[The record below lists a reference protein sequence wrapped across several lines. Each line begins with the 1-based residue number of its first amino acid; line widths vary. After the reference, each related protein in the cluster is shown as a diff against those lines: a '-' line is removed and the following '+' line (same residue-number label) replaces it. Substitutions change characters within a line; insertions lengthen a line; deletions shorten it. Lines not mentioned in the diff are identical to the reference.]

1 MGELSDLAPTDEWI
15 EPEDCEC
22 GECAG
27 SGDVECGICCGDGS
41 AERPCPE
48 CRPDGDDIG
57 DEPGCIICEGSGVTG
72 ADCDACGGTGLE
84 ECPVARHEPPA
95 FPPPRQRLAKRGAK
109 ACAALPGRAAVQ
121 DALRLL

>member
-1 MGELSDLAPTDEWI
+1 MGELSDLDPIASATADADAVEARTDSERQPLARGANGESPI
-15 EPEDCEC
+15 GACAGEVDC

-84 ECPVARHEPPA
+84 ECPD
-95 FPPPRQRLAKRGAK
+95 
-109 ACAALPGRAAVQ
+109 CAS
-121 DALRLL
+121 